1 MTAFIIVLILSMA
14 AGCGIGGGGLL
25 VVYMTLALSFEQNAA
40 QATNLLLFIVSAVS
54 SAVVQMKDKAL
65 PQMKVILFCS
75 LAAFPGALLGT
86 FLRGHFSERGLR
98 VFFGYVL
105 VFAGAGVLL
114 KLIRAKLSD
123 AGKLK

>member
-1 MTAFIIVLILSMA
+1 MA

-65 PQMKVILFCS
+65 PQMKVMLFCS

-86 FLRGHFSERGLR
+86 FLRGYFSERGLR

-105 VFAGAGVLL
+105 VFAGVGVIL
-114 KLIRAKLSD
+114 KLIRQKLNG
-123 AGKLK
+123 AEK

>member
-1 MTAFIIVLILSMA
+1 MAAFIIVLILSMA

-65 PQMKVILFCS
+65 PQMKVILFC
-75 LAAFPGALLGT
+75 
-86 FLRGHFSERGLR
+86 
-98 VFFGYVL
+98 
-105 VFAGAGVLL
+105 
-114 KLIRAKLSD
+114 
-123 AGKLK
+123 

>member
-54 SAVVQMKDKAL
+54 SAVVQMKV
-65 PQMKVILFCS
+65 MLFCS

-86 FLRGHFSERGLR
+86 FLRGYFSERGLR

-105 VFAGAGVLL
+105 VFAGAGVILR
-114 KLIRAKLSD
+114 LIRAKLSD

>member
-1 MTAFIIVLILSMA
+1 MAAFIIVLILSMA

-54 SAVVQMKDKAL
+54 SAVVQMKDKTL
-65 PQMKVILFCS
+65 PQMKVMLFCS
-75 LAAFPGALLGT
+75 LATFPGALLGT
-86 FLRGHFSERGLR
+86 YLRGYFSERGLR

-105 VFAGAGVLL
+105 VFAGVGVIL
-114 KLIRAKLSD
+114 KLIRQKLNG
-123 AGKLK
+123 AEK

>member
-65 PQMKVILFCS
+65 PQMKVMLFCS

-86 FLRGHFSERGLR
+86 FLRGYFSERGLR

-105 VFAGAGVLL
+105 VFAGAGVILR
-114 KLIRAKLSD
+114 LIRAK
-123 AGKLK
+123 